1 MESKLLLS
9 RREAAAALSI
19 SLRTLDKLVS
29 EKRIRTQQIGSRRLI
44 SRRALE
50 KFVEATR
57 ATDQITN

>member
-1 MESKLLLS
+1 MEGKLLLS

-44 SRRALE
+44 HRRALE
-50 KFVEATR
+50 KFAEATC
-57 ATDQITN
+57 ATDR